1 VRLSVA
7 GKGEAVRLLMAKC
20 DCCKGQFQQVDADRL
35 CFGCSLVQDFA
46 RGIEET
52 TDLAGDDAIN
62 LACEFV
68 ELVRSRILKQG
79 RDAPKEAWAGFFEDV
94 GRGMTRVDH

>member
-1 VRLSVA
+1 
-7 GKGEAVRLLMAKC
+7 
-20 DCCKGQFQQVDADRL
+20 
-35 CFGCSLVQDFA
+35 VQDFA

-68 ELVRSRILKQG
+68 ELVKSRILERG

-94 GRGMTRVDH
+94 GRV